1 MHSALNLLLQSA
13 GALICKRW
21 TTRTEERLQALGL
34 KHSWDGDYCLMAWI
48 HDEIQVA
55 CRTQEI
61 AEVVVREAQL
71 AVRDVQEEF
80 KFRIQLDT
88 EGKIGKN
95 WAECH

>member
-1 MHSALNLLLQSA
+1 
-13 GALICKRW
+13 
-21 TTRTEERLQALGL
+21 
-34 KHSWDGDYCLMAWI
+34 MAWI

-61 AEVVVREAQL
+61 AEIVVKEAQL

-88 EGKIGKN
+88 EGKIGRN

>member
-34 KHSWDGDYCLMAWI
+34 KHDWDGDYCLMAWI

-80 KFRIQLDT
+80 KIRIQLDT